1 MFASFTILIP
11 INSISE
17 MKKYEFYLWPALI
30 GLFNAISEASNQ
42 GKITHFLPAWF
53 GPDSWQNKYTWFW
66 GYGKYW
72 PLIVFTDAFHFFKT
86 CWVVCMCWG
95 MQKAYKEPDFYGPI
109 SAVLCFVFYSAA
121 FEIVYTLVCKL

>member
-1 MFASFTILIP
+1 
-11 INSISE
+11 

-86 CWVVCMCWG
+86 CWVLCMCWG
-95 MQKAYKEPDFYGPI
+95 MNKAFNNGESLFVLNFAYPI
-109 SAVLCFVFYSAA
+109 HWVACFVFYSVA
-121 FEIVYTLVCKL
+121 FEIVYNLVSGL